1 MWKILP
7 VKSHWL
13 KSNFHDKGRKRENQ
27 SVVNLCSDA
36 CITVREASL
45 FCYLLKIHI
54 HLMFS
59 TGGAGEG
66 QYLCFHD
73 CNMRSLVQGW
83 SQVERAKVS
92 EQGALGHQE
101 MVSCIMR
108 AQQSWATKDWQ
119 RWRGRLWIIQVKEG
133 GRVMGKHS
141 KIVEE
146 KTS

>member
-1 MWKILP
+1 M
-7 VKSHWL
+7 
-13 KSNFHDKGRKRENQ
+13 
-27 SVVNLCSDA
+27 VNLCSDA

-45 FCYLLKIHI
+45 FCYLLKVHI

-73 CNMRSLVQGW
+73 CNMRRSLAQGW
-83 SQVERAKVS
+83 SQVERAKVT

-108 AQQSWATKDWQ
+108 AQQGLGHK
-119 RWRGRLWIIQVKEG
+119 GLVKVEG
-133 GRVMGKHS
+133 QIVNNPSKRRQQGDGKP
-141 KIVEE
+141 
-146 KTS
+146 